1 MHTSSAPPRLL
12 ISINYWCYMTIGQWE
27 NELIEGVVCNLCTE
41 QRESVSMALANE
53 NESVSFE
60 LFPFSASLTIIRRLH
75 LCHHPSPTDV
85 VVPLSSTTVVSISP
99 PRETDQ
105 TDCCCCCSVV
115 IVIHPK
121 TLSLRLI
128 VLFSSLSLT
137 VCLAIRLS
145 PSVRSSVCPIKLFV
159 CLLVGLPASVL
170 TSMCLLVFS
179 VLVT

>member
-145 PSVRSSVCPIKLFV
+145 PSDLVYAQSSYLSVCLSVCLRV
-159 CLLVGLPASVL
+159 CLLLCA
-170 TSMCLLVFS
+170 C
-179 VLVT
+179 

>member
-99 PRETDQ
+99 HRETDQ

-145 PSVRSSVCPIKLFV
+145 PSDLVYAQSSYLSVCLSV
-159 CLLVGLPASVL
+159 CLRV
-170 TSMCLLVFS
+170 CLRLYAC
-179 VLVT
+179 

>member
-105 TDCCCCCSVV
+105 TDCCCSVV

-145 PSVRSSVCPIKLFV
+145 PSDLVYAQSSYLSVCLSVCLRV
-159 CLLVGLPASVL
+159 CLLLCA
-170 TSMCLLVFS
+170 C
-179 VLVT
+179 